1 MAEGFVFLVHRSFN
15 VTTFLKNL
23 HITQKQ
29 TEKIY
34 KKRNLRFLKTREN
47 ERKTELFKVRP
58 KVN

>member
-15 VTTFLKNL
+15 VTAFLKNL

>member
-1 MAEGFVFLVHRSFN
+1 MAEGFVFLVHRSLN